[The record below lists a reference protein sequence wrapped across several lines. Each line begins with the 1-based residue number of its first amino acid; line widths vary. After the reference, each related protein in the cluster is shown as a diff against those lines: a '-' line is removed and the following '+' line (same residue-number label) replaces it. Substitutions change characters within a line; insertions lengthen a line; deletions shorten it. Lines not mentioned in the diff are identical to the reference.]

1 MADVSKFQM
10 PDGTVYNVKDVVGR
24 GTANAAQSAAT
35 AAQGT
40 ATAAQSAAAAAQ
52 NTATEALNKA
62 NRAFSVSY
70 AEETITFANI
80 GGA

>member
-10 PDGTVYNVKDVVGR
+10 PDGTVYNVKDVDGR
-24 GTANAAQSAAT
+24 AVASAAQSAAT

-40 ATAAQSAAAAAQ
+40 ATAAQGAAAAAQ

-62 NRAFSVSY
+62 NQAFSVSY
-70 AEETITFANI
+70 AEETITFNSI
-80 GGA
+80 GGV